1 MNSAAEDID
10 PCFVPSAPSGPGKPG
25 KVPAWV
31 LDVARALSSAIARD
45 RVFLL
50 FAISRKVPDS

>member
-25 KVPAWV
+25 KVPG
-31 LDVARALSSAIARD
+31 S
-45 RVFLL
+45 
-50 FAISRKVPDS
+50 